1 MKKEDAQIKKLIA
14 APCEA
19 VGEEHLLSENVCTY
33 ILLVDDD
40 LMKYLTKYLLTY
52 HQQTN

>member
-14 APCEA
+14 VVEA
-19 VGEEHLLSENVCTY
+19 VVEEHLLSENVCTY

-40 LMKYLTKYLLTY
+40 LMKYLAKYLLTY